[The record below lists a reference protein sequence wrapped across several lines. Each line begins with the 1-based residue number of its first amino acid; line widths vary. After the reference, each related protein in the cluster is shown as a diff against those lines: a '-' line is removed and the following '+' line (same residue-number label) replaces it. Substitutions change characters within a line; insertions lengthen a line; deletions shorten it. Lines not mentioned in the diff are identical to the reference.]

1 MPVGSTPESITVN
14 GKTIRVYRQRRRS
27 LVMKTTPVGLVMFI
41 PTRLSLRSE
50 TAQRFIHD
58 ALRKIG
64 DRVAPEDAPMVTSP
78 KALRALV
85 DTWATQIGVKPTRIS
100 VREMFRKWG
109 SCSSKGSI
117 SLNSALCRVP
127 RELAEYVIVHEL
139 VHLRE
144 FNHGKAFKALM
155 NSYLPDWHNRE
166 QALNA
171 WMEGGTLD

>member
-1 MPVGSTPESITVN
+1 MATVAPQLITVN

-27 LVMKTTPVGLVMFI
+27 MVIKTTPVGLVMFI
-41 PTRLSLRSE
+41 PTRLNLRSE
-50 TAQRFIHD
+50 TVQRFIHE
-58 ALRKIG
+58 ALHKIG
-64 DRVAPEDAPMVTSP
+64 DRVAPQDTPMVTTP

-85 DTWATQIGVKPTRIS
+85 TTWAARIGVQPTRIS
-100 VREMFRKWG
+100 IREMFRKWG

-127 RELAEYVIVHEL
+127 RELAEYVVVHEL

-155 NSYLPDWHNRE
+155 DSYLPDWRKYE
-166 QALNA
+166 QALNE
-171 WMEGGTLD
+171 WMVGGTLD